1 MPAVV
6 LELYVLQKGGF
17 PAHAHLAGVPLLRG
31 QFMQLPPPPSKPA
44 TQYKFNI
51 TIAQFT
57 QRVIQYMH
65 ASYEHYGMYSE
76 HLSGSEL

>member
-31 QFMQLPPPPSKPA
+31 QFMQLPPPPLKTRHSVQV
-44 TQYKFNI
+44 QYHNR
-51 TIAQFT
+51 TIYTACNT
-57 QRVIQYMH
+57 VY
-65 ASYEHYGMYSE
+65 ACK
-76 HLSGSEL
+76 L